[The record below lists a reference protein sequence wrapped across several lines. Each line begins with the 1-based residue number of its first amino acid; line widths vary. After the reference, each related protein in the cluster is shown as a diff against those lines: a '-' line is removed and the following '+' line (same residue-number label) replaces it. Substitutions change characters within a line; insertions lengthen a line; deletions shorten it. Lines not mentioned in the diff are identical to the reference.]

1 MASNETERGY
11 EDCGG
16 VDYWLTT
23 VMPTV
28 WLGNE
33 RATSLDAEVTKT
45 PSPSIT
51 VTTHHRNSLFIKAIG
66 FTNLRQS
73 RCIPQMLPLCPRSC
87 TLHRSLLGKS
97 LVKNAEE

>member
-11 EDCGG
+11 EDWGG
-16 VDYWLTT
+16 VVYWLTT

-33 RATSLDAEVTKT
+33 RATSLDAEATKT
-45 PSPSIT
+45 HRHRLLSS
-51 VTTHHRNSLFIKAIG
+51 THHPNSLFIKAIS

-73 RCIPQMLPLCPRSC
+73 HVAFHKCLLCVRA
-87 TLHRSLLGKS
+87 
-97 LVKNAEE
+97 LVLFVVLYLEKTW